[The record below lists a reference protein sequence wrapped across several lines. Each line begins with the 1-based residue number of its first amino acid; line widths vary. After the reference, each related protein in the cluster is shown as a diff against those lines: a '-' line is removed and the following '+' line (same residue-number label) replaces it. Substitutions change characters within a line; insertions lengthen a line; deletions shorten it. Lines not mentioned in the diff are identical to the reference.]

1 MSNASGQVPSAA
13 QSAVLVRSDPLPED
27 TPQALGPQFDTQ
39 DPRDTFALMN
49 SMGSIG
55 FQGTSVA
62 EAVRIIERMVR
73 APYSLSVPGALAMI
87 PHSK

>member
-1 MSNASGQVPSAA
+1 MPKASGEMPSAT
-13 QSAVLVRSDPLPED
+13 QSAVLMRSDPLPEN

-39 DPRDTFALMN
+39 DPRDAFALMS

-62 EAVRIIERMVR
+62 EAVRIIERMVC
-73 APYSLSVPGALAMI
+73 ASYSLSVPGAFVMI
-87 PHSK
+87 RHFK

>member
-1 MSNASGQVPSAA
+1 MSSASDPVPTAA
-13 QSAVLVRSDPLPED
+13 QSAVLMRSDPLPED
-27 TPQALGPQFDTQ
+27 TPQARGPQFDTQ
-39 DPRDTFALMN
+39 DPRDMFALMS

-73 APYSLSVPGALAMI
+73 A
-87 PHSK
+87 